1 MRKPLIIAAIPV
13 LAVAVGASYAFWHVD
28 ELPPANAMR
37 LSEIIR
43 LLEDKGMKTVTEIEY
58 EMEAFREDRSSPG
71 RYGKEV
77 TLRVNPVTAEIQ

>member
-58 EMEAFREDRSSPG
+58 DGGVWKIEVHQAD
-71 RYGKEV
+71 GKEV